1 MDEHGDRTLDYATQ
15 ARRIISRAVMNY
27 EMKEGVTME
36 HVLLQVASMQENEQ
50 RLARK
55 NKELE
60 NCIAELSGDS
70 AADLLS
76 MSSKLD
82 GLRELVE
89 RLRRELT
96 ACQHENIELHEIID
110 LLRSDNEELRATAPS
125 SNGAVD
131 EETLAQF
138 QVCYL

>member
-1 MDEHGDRTLDYATQ
+1 
-15 ARRIISRAVMNY
+15 
-27 EMKEGVTME
+27 MK
-36 HVLLQVASMQENEQ
+36 S
-50 RLARK
+50 
-55 NKELE
+55 
-60 NCIAELSGDS
+60 ELSGDS

-110 LLRSDNEELRATAPS
+110 LLRSEVCVVWFSCLCGINI
-125 SNGAVD
+125 GAQSR
-131 EETLAQF
+131 LF
-138 QVCYL
+138 L